1 MTITNC
7 WLYANIQL
15 KCIYHKLSN
24 YFLNLCAKLNKE
36 TFRRFRS
43 SNILPAAIEVLLS
56 LRLMLFREPDHLM
69 KKPLQIIF
77 IGCAVF
83 ALCAFAAAQT
93 GKKNARPVRS
103 EPVQKQGTAEATNSA
118 AANPEPTPDKNV
130 KTNKREQTPTIQV
143 KESTVV
149 PTYFYEFSRPGFP
162 VSHIWIEH
170 DDNGSGTIKFKKGIY
185 DEELIDSIQVSPAA
199 LDRINTVLKALD
211 FVNSTEDYQYVKDYS
226 HLGNITL
233 RIKKDGRERTA
244 KFNWTEYKDA
254 KQLADE
260 YRKISNQYVWMSDI
274 NIDRENQPLD
284 APQQMDAFDSM
295 LRRNEISD
303 PQQMIPFLKELS
315 NDERI
320 PLIARNHA
328 TRLVAQIEKAKK

>member
-1 MTITNC
+1 MRKF
-7 WLYANIQL
+7 L
-15 KCIYHKLSN
+15 CIISAVCLISV
-24 YFLNLCAKLNKE
+24 F
-36 TFRRFRS
+36 
-43 SNILPAAIEVLLS
+43 NILSV
-56 LRLMLFREPDHLM
+56 
-69 KKPLQIIF
+69 
-77 IGCAVF
+77 
-83 ALCAFAAAQT
+83 AQS
-93 GKKNARPVRS
+93 KKNSRPVKPAS
-103 EPVQKQGTAEATNSA
+103 TDPAKASAEP
-118 AANPEPTPDKNV
+118 NPEPTPDRNV
-130 KTNKREQTPTIQV
+130 KINKRDGSKPVQT
-143 KESTVV
+143 KEAPII

-170 DDNGSGTIKFKKGIY
+170 DDNGRGTIKFKKGIY
-185 DEELIDSIQVSPAA
+185 DEELSDPIQVTPAA
-199 LDRINTVLKALD
+199 LGRINTALKALD
-211 FVNSTEDYQYVKDYS
+211 FVNSTQDYQYVKDYS

-244 KFNWTEYKDA
+244 KFNWTENKDA

-295 LRRNEISD
+295 LRRDEISD

-328 TRLVAQIEKAKK
+328 SRLVTQIEKAKK

>member
-1 MTITNC
+1 MRKF
-7 WLYANIQL
+7 L
-15 KCIYHKLSN
+15 CIISAVCLISV
-24 YFLNLCAKLNKE
+24 F
-36 TFRRFRS
+36 S
-43 SNILPAAIEVLLS
+43 
-56 LRLMLFREPDHLM
+56 
-69 KKPLQIIF
+69 IF
-77 IGCAVF
+77 SF
-83 ALCAFAAAQT
+83 AQA
-93 GKKNARPVRS
+93 KKNSRPIR
-103 EPVQKQGTAEATNSA
+103 QGSADPAKAAEQPG
-118 AANPEPTPDKNV
+118 PEPTPDRNV
-130 KTNKREQTPTIQV
+130 KINKREEVKPLQTKRSPI
-143 KESTVV
+143 V

-244 KFNWTEYKDA
+244 KFNWTENKDA